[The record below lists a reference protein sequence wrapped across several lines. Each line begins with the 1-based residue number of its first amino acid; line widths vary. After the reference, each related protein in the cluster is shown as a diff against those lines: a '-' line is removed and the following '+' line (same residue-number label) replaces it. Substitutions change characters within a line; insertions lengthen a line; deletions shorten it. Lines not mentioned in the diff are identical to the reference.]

1 MFSCSPAASS
11 TLFSKKL
18 LENDI
23 LILKKTGLWI
33 TKHTEKGV
41 IKMHIVKLKLKCQ
54 VFIAVCQML
63 DN

>member
-1 MFSCSPAASS
+1 MD
-11 TLFSKKL
+11 
-18 LENDI
+18 N
-23 LILKKTGLWI
+23 KTFRG
-33 TKHTEKGV
+33 KGV